1 MVVMSK
7 KPASELSKIIKDES
21 QAFWD
26 AVNGEDDLSCV
37 LVSVSYIEQCLESIL
52 RSVLVDHKLS
62 SKLVGRMQLQQKL
75 DTLFCLGQIPEKI
88 QNDIEQMAIV
98 RNHFAHSHFQASFTD
113 QKVTSAIGKLEVKSG
128 LPGPLSSRDRFVSS
142 AVTCSQIIQVHGLS
156 AKKAVVLN
164 RGGL

>member
-1 MVVMSK
+1 
-7 KPASELSKIIKDES
+7 
-21 QAFWD
+21 
-26 AVNGEDDLSCV
+26 
-37 LVSVSYIEQCLESIL
+37 
-52 RSVLVDHKLS
+52 
-62 SKLVGRMQLQQKL
+62 MQLQQKL

-164 RGGL
+164 WGGL